1 MPSYN
6 VQGILKGKF
15 WITTIKE
22 DTLVAESEYFCGE
35 FEQLVRL
42 VQKYRKFQD
51 VSLHFSEEEIEILGY
66 RPITT
71 EEKAAVEKAKRI
83 EQQKKNKTKQAKIEA
98 AQKLLKEEG
107 LL

>member
-15 WITTIKE
+15 WITTSKE
-22 DTLVAESEYFCGE
+22 DTLVAESEFFSGQ
-35 FEQLVRL
+35 FEELVRL
-42 VQKYRKFQD
+42 VQKYRKFQN
-51 VSLHFSEEEIEILGY
+51 VELFFSDEEFEILGY

-71 EEKAAVEKAKRI
+71 EEKAAIEKAKRI
-83 EQQKKNKTKQAKIEA
+83 EQKKKNKTKQAKIEA

>member
-15 WITTIKE
+15 WITTSKE

-35 FEQLVRL
+35 FEELVRL

-51 VSLHFSEEEIEILGY
+51 VQLNFSDEEMEILGY
-66 RPITT
+66 RPITE
-71 EEKAAVEKAKRI
+71 EEKAAVEKAKRVI
-83 EQQKKNKTKQAKIEA
+83 QQNKKKNKVKEIEKA
-98 AQKLLKEEG
+98 MKLLKEEG
-107 LL
+107 YL